1 MALFTYTAFN
11 KKGKEEKG
19 IIDAGN
25 IQAARTKLK
34 SKGLYVKNIT
44 EDREKQ
50 ERESFPILSKLLY
63 RIPRKDVG
71 IFAKQL
77 GTLLGAGIPLDK
89 SLGSII
95 DQTENIYLRK
105 VIIQIRAD
113 ITEGLSLSESMKKHP
128 DIFPEQ
134 YPSLISV
141 GEQTGDYELTL
152 NRLAELEEK
161 SNELKSKVQVAMVYP
176 FIMGGLSVLVAIFLL
191 TVVIPQIQELFAQ
204 FDAELPLITRIVIGL
219 SHVLTNYYW
228 VIIGTTILSIYI
240 FIRFKNSKE
249 GRKKWDS
256 FVLKV
261 PVIGSLSR
269 KVMISN
275 FSRSLAVLLL
285 NRVPLLSSLQIVGKI
300 VNNHIFLTEIN
311 SAIEKVKEGGKLSD
325 SFQGSQILP
334 QMVIGMVAAGEAS
347 DTVPQMM
354 DKLSE
359 IYEGEVENTIKSMT
373 QSLEPIM
380 IIVMGGLI
388 FTIMA
393 AIMTPMYTLTQNIQ
407 QNF

>member
-1 MALFTYTAFN
+1 MALFTYVAFN
-11 KKGKEEKG
+11 RKGKEEKG
-19 IIDAGN
+19 IVDANN
-25 IQAARTKLK
+25 IQGARTKLK
-34 SKGLYVKNIT
+34 GKGLYVKSIA

-50 ERESFPILSKLLY
+50 ERELFPILSKLLY

-89 SLGSII
+89 CLGSIV

-191 TVVIPQIQELFAQ
+191 TVVIPQIQELFSQ

-219 SHVLTNYYW
+219 SHALTNYYH
-228 VIIGTTILSIYI
+228 VMIGTFIIGTYI

-249 GRKKWDS
+249 GKKKWEA
-256 FVLKV
+256 FLLKV
-261 PVIGSLSR
+261 PIIGSLMR

-275 FSRSLAVLLL
+275 FSRSLSVLLM
-285 NRVPLLSSLQIVGKI
+285 NRVPLISSLQIVGKI
-300 VNNHIFLTEIN
+300 VNNHIFLTEIYG
-311 SAIEKVKEGGKLSD
+311 AIDRVKEGGKLSD
-325 SFQGSQILP
+325 SLANSQILP
-334 QMVIGMVAAGEAS
+334 QMVIGMIAAGEAS
-347 DTVPQMM
+347 DRVPQMM

-393 AIMTPMYTLTQNIQ
+393 AIMTPMYTLTKNIQ

>member
-1 MALFTYTAFN
+1 MPLFTYIAFN
-11 KKGKEEKG
+11 KKGREEKG
-19 IIDAGN
+19 IVDANN
-25 IQAARTKLK
+25 IQGARTKLK
-34 SKGLYVKNIT
+34 AKGLYVKSIQ

-50 ERESFPILSKLLY
+50 ERELFPILSKILY
-63 RIPRKDVG
+63 RIPRRDVG
-71 IFAKQL
+71 ILAKQL

-89 SLGSII
+89 SLTSII

-105 VIIQIRAD
+105 VVIQMKAD
-113 ITEGLSLSESMKKHP
+113 ITEGLPLSESMKKHP
-128 DIFPEQ
+128 DVFPVQ
-134 YPSLISV
+134 YPSLIAV

-176 FIMGGLSVLVAIFLL
+176 FIMGSLSVIVAIFLL
-191 TVVIPQIQELFAQ
+191 TVVIPQIQELFDQ

-219 SHVLTNYYW
+219 SYALTHYW
-228 VIIGTTILSIYI
+228 WAMILTIGLSIYSL
-240 FIRFKNSKE
+240 IRFKNSE
-249 GRKKWDS
+249 GGRKKWDA
-256 FVLKV
+256 FILRV
-261 PVIGSLSR
+261 PIIGGLTR
-269 KVMISN
+269 KVMISS
-275 FSRSLAVLLL
+275 FSRSLSVLLL
-285 NRVPLLSSLQIVGKI
+285 NRVPLITSLQIVGKI
-300 VNNHIFLTEIN
+300 VDNQVFLSEIEL
-311 SAIEKVKEGGKLSD
+311 AIERVKEGGKLSE
-325 SFQGSQILP
+325 SFQNSLVLP
-334 QMVIGMVAAGEAS
+334 QMVIGMVAAGEVS
-347 DTVPQMM
+347 DKVPQMM

-393 AIMTPMYTLTQNIQ
+393 AIMTPMYTLTQNIK

>member
-1 MALFTYTAFN
+1 MPLFTYIAFN
-11 KKGKEEKG
+11 KKGREEKG
-19 IIDAGN
+19 IVDANN
-25 IQAARTKLK
+25 IQGARTKLK
-34 SKGLYVKNIT
+34 AKGLYVKNIQ

-50 ERESFPILSKLLY
+50 ERELFPILSKILY
-63 RIPRKDVG
+63 RIPRRDVG
-71 IFAKQL
+71 ILAKQL

-89 SLGSII
+89 SLTSII

-105 VIIQIRAD
+105 VVIQMKAD
-113 ITEGLSLSESMKKHP
+113 ITEGLPLSESMKKHP
-128 DIFPEQ
+128 DVFPVQ
-134 YPSLISV
+134 YPSLIAV

-176 FIMGGLSVLVAIFLL
+176 FIMGSLSVIVAIFLL
-191 TVVIPQIQELFAQ
+191 TVVIPQIQELFDQ

-219 SHVLTNYYW
+219 SYALTHYW
-228 VIIGTTILSIYI
+228 WAMILTIGLSIYSL
-240 FIRFKNSKE
+240 IRFKNSE
-249 GRKKWDS
+249 GGRKKWDA
-256 FVLKV
+256 FILRV
-261 PVIGSLSR
+261 PIIGGLTR
-269 KVMISN
+269 KVMISS
-275 FSRSLAVLLL
+275 FSRSLSVLLL
-285 NRVPLLSSLQIVGKI
+285 NRVPLITSLQIVGKI
-300 VNNHIFLTEIN
+300 VDNQVFLSEIEL
-311 SAIEKVKEGGKLSD
+311 AIERVKEGGKLSE
-325 SFQGSQILP
+325 SFQNSLVLP
-334 QMVIGMVAAGEAS
+334 QMVIGMVAAGEVS
-347 DTVPQMM
+347 DKVPQMM

-393 AIMTPMYTLTQNIQ
+393 AIMTPMYTLTQNIK

>member
-1 MALFTYTAFN
+1 MALFTYIAFN
-11 KKGKEEKG
+11 RKGKEEKG
-19 IIDAGN
+19 IVDANN
-25 IQAARTKLK
+25 IQSARAKLK
-34 SKGLYVKNIT
+34 AKGLYVKNIA

-50 ERESFPILSKLLY
+50 ERELFPILSKILY

-89 SLGSII
+89 CLGSII

-105 VIIQIRAD
+105 VVIQMRAD
-113 ITEGLSLSESMKKHP
+113 ITEGLSLSDSMKKHP

-152 NRLAELEEK
+152 NRLADLEEK

-191 TVVIPQIQELFAQ
+191 TVVIPQIQDLFAQ

-219 SHVLTNYYW
+219 SYVLTNYW
-228 VIIGTTILSIYI
+228 WAIIGTAIVSAYVFT
-240 FIRFKNSKE
+240 RFKNSKE
-249 GRKKWDS
+249 GRKKWEA
-256 FVLKV
+256 FLLKV
-261 PVIGSLSR
+261 PIIGSLIR
-269 KVMISN
+269 KMIISS
-275 FSRSLAVLLL
+275 FSRSLSVLLM
-285 NRVPLLSSLQIVGKI
+285 NRVPLITSLQIVGKI
-300 VNNHIFLTEIN
+300 VNNNIFQREIN
-311 SAIEKVKEGGKLSD
+311 SAIDKVKEGGKLSE
-325 SFQGSQILP
+325 SFQDSQILP
-334 QMVIGMVAAGEAS
+334 QMVIGMIAAGEAS
-347 DTVPQMM
+347 DRVPQMM

-359 IYEGEVENTIKSMT
+359 IYEGELDNTIKSMT

-393 AIMTPMYTLTQNIQ
+393 AIMTPMYTLTKSIQ